1 MRDYSDAF
9 EDVAIAYQALCRTVD
24 AASDTLREHKRNDP
38 SLPAFD
44 FILRS
49 VAPLT
54 VPKAIDRLTQLEKG
68 IRRGDDMS
76 ATVAF
81 LKLNPHLVARP

>member
-1 MRDYSDAF
+1 MKTLPESF
-9 EDVAIAYQALCRTVD
+9 EDVAVAYQALCRTVD

-38 SLPAFD
+38 SLPAYD

-54 VPKAIDRLTQLEKG
+54 VPKAIDRLTQLGKG
-68 IRRGDDMS
+68 IRRGDDMR
-76 ATVAF
+76 ATVDF
-81 LKLNPHLVARP
+81 LNLNPHLLAR